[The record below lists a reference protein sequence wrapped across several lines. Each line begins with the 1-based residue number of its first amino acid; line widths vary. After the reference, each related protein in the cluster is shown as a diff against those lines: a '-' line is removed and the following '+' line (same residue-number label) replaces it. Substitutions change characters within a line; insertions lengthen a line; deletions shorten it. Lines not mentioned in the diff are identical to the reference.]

1 MIYPGY
7 RPTARTSEEVQET
20 PKNFQQTVTGLPAWS
35 KAFLITFWV
44 FQILICVVGWG
55 VGALALGTKSLLHDD
70 DDYAYSH
77 GVEIALSVGAGIWIA
92 WASVT
97 FILIVTEIIMFC
109 RSNLKPWFELTS
121 CCIKTTLWLIMFLIA
136 SHDVAIDSGNGLALL
151 IVGVF
156 LIFFLIPMIYAGFV
170 LHRHRLAVLTV
181 VESSSV

>member
-20 PKNFQQTVTGLPAWS
+20 PKNIQHIVTELPVWS

-44 FQILICVVGWG
+44 LQILICIVGWG

-70 DDYAYSH
+70 NDYAYSH
-77 GVEIALSVGAGIWIA
+77 SVDLALSVGAGIWIA

-97 FILIVTEIIMFC
+97 FLLIVTEIIMFC

-136 SHDVAIDSGNGLALL
+136 SHDVADSGSGLSLL

-156 LIFFLIPMIYAGFV
+156 LVFFLIPMIYSAVV
-170 LHRHRLAVLTV
+170 LHRHRLAVQTV

>member
-20 PKNFQQTVTGLPAWS
+20 PKNIQRTVNGLPVWS

-55 VGALALGTKSLLHDD
+55 VGALALSAKSILDD
-70 DDYAYSH
+70 DDYSYSH
-77 GVEIALSVGAGIWIA
+77 DVNIALSIGAGIWIA

-97 FILIVTEIIMFC
+97 FILIVTEIIMFA
-109 RSNLKPWFELTS
+109 RQNLEPWFEVTS
-121 CCIKTTLWLIMFLIA
+121 CSIKTTLWLTMFLIA
-136 SHDVAIDSGNGLALL
+136 IHDIVVDSASGLSLL

-156 LIFFLIPMIYAGFV
+156 LVFFLIPLIYSGVV
-170 LHRHRLAVLTV
+170 LHRQRKAVRTT